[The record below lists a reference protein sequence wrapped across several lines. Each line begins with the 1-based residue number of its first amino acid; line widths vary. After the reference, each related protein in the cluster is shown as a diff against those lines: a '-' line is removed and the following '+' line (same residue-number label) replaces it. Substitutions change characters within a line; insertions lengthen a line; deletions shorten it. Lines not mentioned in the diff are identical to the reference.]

1 MRKLMLISAAC
12 SVLGYAAV
20 HFVFFSKPKPQPE
33 PEQPAA
39 VQPAEPVVLATVVDV
54 TDLDALLDPRP
65 TEPVGVP
72 FDPTEPLEPTRVNA
86 TPSGTAPAPIPP
98 SSD

>member
-20 HFVFFSKPKPQPE
+20 HFVFFSKPRPE
-33 PEQPAA
+33 PEPPVAAQPA
-39 VQPAEPVVLATVVDV
+39 QPAEPVVLATVVDV

-65 TEPVGVP
+65 GEPVGVP
-72 FDPTEPLEPTRVNA
+72 FDPTEPLEPATRVNA
-86 TPSGTAPAPIPP
+86 TPAPIPP
-98 SSD
+98 ATD